1 MNKEFFKG
9 MNLAQDI
16 SEDDFNLIVEEFK
29 KVEDIISKD
38 QFISEFNERKSYYED
53 SSLISDNSIV
63 SMIVGPLSPE
73 ENEALSEITEES
85 LIKINDAEDG
95 NHGFNVIARVMT
107 ISNPKE
113 FTSSKGKPGKLCN
126 IDIADDTGEVRL
138 TLWSQ
143 NIKHL
148 KNVKEGDI
156 VKFTDVDC
164 RINSYNRKK
173 EFSLRPRS
181 TMNVLDEE
189 SSIYPENIS
198 DFPVYEEKIT
208 PISEISHEGNISIL
222 GRLVKVPKPRSYD
235 SNGKNGKVLSL
246 EILDKTGKIQY
257 TLWNNDV
264 YIVSALDLKEGDIV
278 KILNEQVRER
288 DGEFSISHWSG
299 RILKVEGDYDIPEY
313 SSQIIKIGDAHEQKD
328 VIVHGI
334 VTKVSDTVE
343 LTSSNG
349 EPGFVKTIEIG
360 DGTGTIRVTLW
371 RDDTK
376 MNISKGDMLKVIGGN
391 VEYDDFSRA
400 YRVNTNWNS
409 EFKIN
414 AADDLEIKESLE
426 EKYHSRLVPI
436 EISKIQEFDEE
447 DGVEVDIL
455 ARLIDI
461 YNGSTFIRDDGTEG
475 MRRSGI
481 FADASKGIVRVTFW
495 DDKAEFPFAVGRAY
509 KIENAKT
516 RLNNT
521 VELNVNKSARV
532 MEIPEL
538 QVENLPPLDVLE
550 DLIYETRPIGDLDED
565 DTNIKIIGRIMDVQD
580 IHEFTRD
587 DGSVGVVRSIDI
599 GDKTGIIRASLWDS
613 KADMLIEVGDPIKV
627 QNPRIRYDNGLKLNI
642 GSSSNI
648 LEPSIK
654 ELNEIPSTEELESI
668 LFTAKDIGMLEEE
681 ESNVKVHGTLKNI
694 YTDKILIYKCPFCD
708 NTIDKDDKECV
719 VCNNEIVEPK
729 YTLILSG
736 VLEDET
742 DEIEVAFFNN
752 LAEEIIGIK
761 KEDIIKIIN
770 ESNDENILMDDLNKL
785 NGMALTLL
793 ADVIYDE
800 IGDRNQLRPRKIIS
814 KDKYD

>member
-1 MNKEFFKG
+1 MDKEFFKG
-9 MNLAQDI
+9 MNLAKDI
-16 SEDDFNLIVEEFK
+16 SEADFNLIVEDFK
-29 KVEDIISKD
+29 KVEDVISKD
-38 QFISEFNERKSYYED
+38 QFISEFNERKSYYGED
-53 SSLISDNSIV
+53 SIMSDSAIASL
-63 SMIVGPLSPE
+63 IVGPLSQE
-73 ENEALSEITEES
+73 ENETLSEITEES
-85 LIKINDAEDG
+85 VIKINDAEDG

-126 IDIADDTGEVRL
+126 INIADDTGEVRL

-181 TMNVLDEE
+181 SISVLNE
-189 SSIYPENIS
+189 SSSFYPENID
-198 DFPVYEEKIT
+198 DFPAYEENFT
-208 PISEISHEGNISIL
+208 PISEISHEGTVSIL
-222 GRLVKVPKPRSYD
+222 GRVIKVPKPRSYD

-246 EILDKTGKIQY
+246 DILDKTGKIQY

-264 YIVSALDLKEGDIV
+264 YLISALDLKEGDIV

-299 RILKVEGDYDIPEY
+299 RILKVEGDYDLPEY
-313 SSQIIKIGDAHEQKD
+313 SSQIIKIGDAHEQRD
-328 VIVHGI
+328 VIVRGI

-343 LTSSNG
+343 FTSSNG

-360 DGTGTIRVTLW
+360 DETGTIRVTLW

-376 MNISKGDMLKVIGGN
+376 INISKGDMLKVIGGN
-391 VEYDDFSRA
+391 VEYDDFTRA

-426 EKYHSRLVPI
+426 EKYHARLVPM

-455 ARLIDI
+455 ARLINI
-461 YNGSTFIRDDGTEG
+461 SNGSTFIRDDGREG
-475 MRRSGI
+475 MRRSGT

-495 DDKAEFPFAVGRAY
+495 DDKAEYPFAVGRAY

-516 RLNNT
+516 RLSNT
-521 VELNVNKSARV
+521 VELNVNKSARI

-550 DLIYETRPIGDLDED
+550 DLIYETRPIGELDEE

-613 KADMLIEVGDPIKV
+613 KADILIDVGDPIKV
-627 QNPRIRYDNGLKLNI
+627 QNPRIKYDNGLKLNI
-642 GSSSNI
+642 GGSSNI
-648 LEPSIK
+648 LEPSLK
-654 ELNEIPSTEELESI
+654 ESDEIPSTEELESI
-668 LFTAKDIGMLEEE
+668 LFAAKDIGMLEEE
-681 ESNVKVHGTLKNI
+681 EPNVKVHGTLKDI
-694 YTDKILIYKCPFCD
+694 YADNILIYKCPVCD
-708 NTIDKDDKECV
+708 NAIDKDDKECCI
-719 VCNNEIVEPK
+719 CNNEIEEPK

-736 VLEDET
+736 MLEDET
-742 DEIEVAFFNN
+742 DEIDVAFFNN
-752 LAEEIIGIK
+752 LAEEVIGMK

-770 ESNDENILMDDLNKL
+770 ESNDENILIDDLNKL
-785 NGMALTLL
+785 NGMSLTLL

-814 KDKYD
+814 KE

>member
-1 MNKEFFKG
+1 M
-9 MNLAQDI
+9 
-16 SEDDFNLIVEEFK
+16 
-29 KVEDIISKD
+29 
-38 QFISEFNERKSYYED
+38 
-53 SSLISDNSIV
+53 
-63 SMIVGPLSPE
+63 
-73 ENEALSEITEES
+73 
-85 LIKINDAEDG
+85 
-95 NHGFNVIARVMT
+95 
-107 ISNPKE
+107 
-113 FTSSKGKPGKLCN
+113 
-126 IDIADDTGEVRL
+126 
-138 TLWSQ
+138 
-143 NIKHL
+143 
-148 KNVKEGDI
+148 
-156 VKFTDVDC
+156 
-164 RINSYNRKK
+164 
-173 EFSLRPRS
+173 
-181 TMNVLDEE
+181 
-189 SSIYPENIS
+189 
-198 DFPVYEEKIT
+198 
-208 PISEISHEGNISIL
+208 
-222 GRLVKVPKPRSYD
+222 
-235 SNGKNGKVLSL
+235 
-246 EILDKTGKIQY
+246 
-257 TLWNNDV
+257 
-264 YIVSALDLKEGDIV
+264 
-278 KILNEQVRER
+278 
-288 DGEFSISHWSG
+288 
-299 RILKVEGDYDIPEY
+299 
-313 SSQIIKIGDAHEQKD
+313 
-328 VIVHGI
+328 
-334 VTKVSDTVE
+334 
-343 LTSSNG
+343 
-349 EPGFVKTIEIG
+349 
-360 DGTGTIRVTLW
+360 
-371 RDDTK
+371 
-376 MNISKGDMLKVIGGN
+376 
-391 VEYDDFSRA
+391 
-400 YRVNTNWNS
+400 
-409 EFKIN
+409 
-414 AADDLEIKESLE
+414 
-426 EKYHSRLVPI
+426 
-436 EISKIQEFDEE
+436 
-447 DGVEVDIL
+447 EVDIL

-681 ESNVKVHGTLKNI
+681 EPNVKVHGTLKNI